1 MVVLQEDRMYPRT
14 VIVTGDLEVELW
26 PMTPEDAPALLEF
39 YSALP
44 AEDLLYLR
52 ADVTSPEAMDRWVE
66 GIESGQAWHL
76 LAACGGRI
84 VADGELDYPPYGW
97 SRHVG
102 ELRLVVAR
110 ELRGSGLSMVM
121 ARDLLAQSVDEG
133 LYKVIV
139 QMTVDQQSAIQ
150 LFTKLGFRREALLS
164 EHVQDQ
170 HGELRDLVI
179 MAYFTRDFLVEPHLG
194 DFADIQEML

>member
-1 MVVLQEDRMYPRT
+1 MYPRT
-14 VIVTGDLEVELW
+14 VIVKGDLEVDLW

-39 YSALP
+39 YSSLP
-44 AEDLLYLR
+44 VEDLLYLR

-76 LAACGGRI
+76 LAAYQGRI

-110 ELRGSGLSMVM
+110 ELRGTGLSMIVV
-121 ARDLLAQSVDEG
+121 RDLIAQAVDEG

-139 QMTVDQQSAIQ
+139 QMTVDQQPAIQ
-150 LFTKLGFRREALLS
+150 LFTKLGFRREALLA

-170 HGELRDLVI
+170 HGELRDLMM
-179 MAYFTRDFLVEPHLG
+179 MAYFTRDFFVDPQMS
-194 DFADIQEML
+194 DFADIRERL

>member
-1 MVVLQEDRMYPRT
+1 MYPRT
-14 VIVTGDLEVELW
+14 VIVKDEIEVELW

-44 AEDLLYLR
+44 VEDLLYLR

-66 GIESGQAWHL
+66 GLESGQAWHL
-76 LAACGGRI
+76 LAAYQGRI
-84 VADGELDYPPYGW
+84 VADGELDLPPYGW

-110 ELRGSGLSMVM
+110 EFRGTGLSMVM
-121 ARDLLAQSVDEG
+121 ARDLIAQSVDEG

-139 QMTVDQQSAIQ
+139 QMTVDQQSALQ
-150 LFTKLGFRREALLS
+150 LFTKLGFRREAVLA

-170 HGELRDLVI
+170 HGELRDLVM
-179 MAYFTRDFLVEPHLG
+179 MAYFTRDFFLDPRLSDV
-194 DFADIQEML
+194 ADLKETS

>member
-1 MVVLQEDRMYPRT
+1 MVK
-14 VIVTGDLEVELW
+14 GDLEVELW

-39 YSALP
+39 YSSLP
-44 AEDLLYLR
+44 VEDLLYLR

-76 LAACGGRI
+76 LAACQGRI

-110 ELRGSGLSMVM
+110 ELRGTGLSMIMV
-121 ARDLLAQSVDEG
+121 RDLIAQAVDEG

-150 LFTKLGFRREALLS
+150 LFTKLGFRREALLA

-170 HGELRDLVI
+170 HGELRDLV
-179 MAYFTRDFLVEPHLG
+179 MMTYFTRDFFVDPQMS
-194 DFADIQEML
+194 DFADVREGL

>member
-1 MVVLQEDRMYPRT
+1 
-14 VIVTGDLEVELW
+14 
-26 PMTPEDAPALLEF
+26 
-39 YSALP
+39 
-44 AEDLLYLR
+44 
-52 ADVTSPEAMDRWVE
+52 
-66 GIESGQAWHL
+66 
-76 LAACGGRI
+76 
-84 VADGELDYPPYGW
+84 
-97 SRHVG
+97 
-102 ELRLVVAR
+102 
-110 ELRGSGLSMVM
+110 M

-179 MAYFTRDFLVEPHLG
+179 MAYFTRDFLAEPHLG
-194 DFADIQEML
+194 DFADMQEML